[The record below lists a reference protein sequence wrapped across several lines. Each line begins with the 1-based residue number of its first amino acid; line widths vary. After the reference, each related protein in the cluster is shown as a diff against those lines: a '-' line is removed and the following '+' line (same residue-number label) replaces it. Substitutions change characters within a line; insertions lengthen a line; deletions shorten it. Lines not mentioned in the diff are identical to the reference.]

1 MAVIVSRKEICCM
14 EIKRIKQADDELYK
28 KAIALY
34 GMSFPPHEQREADSQ
49 KRILEQDA
57 YPDIETKITE

>member
-1 MAVIVSRKEICCM
+1 M
-14 EIKRIKQADDELYK
+14 EIKRITKTDDELYK

-34 GMSFPPHEQREADSQ
+34 GISFPPHEQREADSQ

-57 YPDIETKITE
+57 YYYIEPKITE

>member
-1 MAVIVSRKEICCM
+1 M

-28 KAIALY
+28 NAIALY
-34 GMSFPPHEQREADSQ
+34 GMSFPRPEQREADSQ

-57 YPDIETKITE
+57 YH

>member
-1 MAVIVSRKEICCM
+1 MAVTVSRKEIYCM

-28 KAIALY
+28 EAMTLY
-34 GMSFPPHEQREADSQ
+34 GMSFPLHEQREADSQ

-57 YPDIETKITE
+57 YN

>member
-1 MAVIVSRKEICCM
+1 M

-28 KAIALY
+28 KASALY
-34 GMSFPPHEQREADSQ
+34 GMCFPPHEQREADSQ

-57 YPDIETKITE
+57 YH

>member
-1 MAVIVSRKEICCM
+1 M

-28 KAIALY
+28 KASALY
-34 GMSFPPHEQREADSQ
+34 GMSFPQSEQREADSQ

-57 YPDIETKITE
+57 YH

>member
-1 MAVIVSRKEICCM
+1 M

-28 KAIALY
+28 EAMPLY

-57 YPDIETKITE
+57 YY

>member
-1 MAVIVSRKEICCM
+1 M

-49 KRILEQDA
+49 KRILRSG
-57 YPDIETKITE
+57 YWSRTRTIDIEPKITEQSP

>member
-1 MAVIVSRKEICCM
+1 M

-28 KAIALY
+28 EASALY
-34 GMSFPPHEQREADSQ
+34 GMSFPLHEQREADSQ

-57 YPDIETKITE
+57 YH

>member
-1 MAVIVSRKEICCM
+1 M

-28 KAIALY
+28 EAMTLY
-34 GMSFPPHEQREADSQ
+34 GMSFPLHEQREADSQ

-57 YPDIETKITE
+57 YYLHRTKNHRVKSVTD

>member
-1 MAVIVSRKEICCM
+1 MAVTVSRNEIYCM
-14 EIKRIKQADDELYK
+14 EIKRITKTDDELYK
-28 KAIALY
+28 EAMTLY

-57 YPDIETKITE
+57 CH

>member
-1 MAVIVSRKEICCM
+1 M

-28 KAIALY
+28 EAIAMTLY
-34 GMSFPPHEQREADSQ
+34 GMSFPLHEQREADSQ

-57 YPDIETKITE
+57 YY

>member
-1 MAVIVSRKEICCM
+1 MT
-14 EIKRIKQADDELYK
+14 
-28 KAIALY
+28 LY

-57 YPDIETKITE
+57 YH

>member
-1 MAVIVSRKEICCM
+1 M

-28 KAIALY
+28 EAMTLY
-34 GMSFPPHEQREADSQ
+34 GMIFPRHEQREADSQ

-57 YPDIETKITE
+57 YH

>member
-1 MAVIVSRKEICCM
+1 M

-28 KAIALY
+28 EAMTLY
-34 GMSFPPHEQREADSQ
+34 GMSFPQPEQREADSQ

-57 YPDIETKITE
+57 YYYIEPKITE